1 MGRKIDPL
9 VVVALTL
16 ILVATVSC
24 EPMLVVRVT
33 TQVYEDGSMARQVEV
48 VGRDDK
54 GQVPTEREWL
64 AETAGVRLAD
74 PEAWA
79 RLDETPGRVAAEGFF
94 QSADDLPALLAY
106 GRDGTTR
113 NCRSGPRVR
122 TSMKYSRQWSSG
134 CGARKSS
141 WLTWPRRT

>member
-48 VGRDDK
+48 VGRDDT
-54 GQVPTEREWL
+54 GQVPTESEWL

-94 QSADDLPALLAY
+94 KAPTICLPCW
-106 GRDGTTR
+106 RTDGTA
-113 NCRSGPRVR
+113 PRGTVVLAH
-122 TSMKYSRQWSSG
+122 G
-134 CGARKSS
+134 
-141 WLTWPRRT
+141 